1 MKHFARQKWLIGV
14 ISLAL
19 AGTLVWNLFNPITA
33 NAETTTQSATKE
45 VIAERGNVTA
55 GVTESGTVSIGT
67 QTQTFGLDL
76 SSDTDSSASG
86 LSASLEVLSLDA
98 SIGQILKVG
107 DPLLTLTEDSLA
119 TVRKHLEE
127 AVQTA
132 QSNLTAA
139 TIERDKD
146 KLEATYTY
154 KANQALGTT
163 AQATHDATIAQL
175 NIDVA
180 DAEREIA
187 DANERITE
195 IPAEITELE
204 DEIDDLDDDD
214 DSARIYSLKQEIE
227 DLTDERS
234 DLIDSLPTLE
244 MKKTKAE
251 RERQSGITSAKATLE
266 SQLVLYKNAQS
277 IYQVALND
285 INEAVTAAQEDLED
299 AKSDLAELESL
310 LSSQQILS
318 QYAGTLTSL
327 GYGAGDTL
335 MPTVDLAVIQDP
347 SAVTVSVDIAQD
359 DISLVLIGNSVNI
372 EFTAYPD
379 EVYHGTVTAISAS
392 VTDFRTSTVSY
403 PVTVTLSGDTARIY
417 DGMTGNVTFITK
429 EVTDVIH
436 VSNKAILREGTTSYV
451 KRKLADSTVERV
463 EVETGFS
470 NGYQV
475 EIISGL
481 SEGDVVLIESQ
492 VNAR

>member
-19 AGTLVWNLFNPITA
+19 AGTLAWNLFNPITA
-33 NAETTTQSATKE
+33 NAESTRQSATKE
-45 VIAERGNVTA
+45 AIAQRGSVTA

-67 QTQTFGLDL
+67 HTQAFGLDL
-76 SSDTDSSASG
+76 SSDTNLSASG

-98 SIGQILKVG
+98 SIGQIVKAG

-119 TVRKHLEE
+119 TVRTDLEE
-127 AVQTA
+127 AVQNA

-139 TIERDKD
+139 TIERDKS

-163 AQATHDATIAQL
+163 AQATYDATIAQL
-175 NIDVA
+175 NINVA

-187 DANERITE
+187 DANERIAE
-195 IPAEITELE
+195 IPAEIAELE

-214 DSARIYSLKQEIE
+214 DSARIYSLEQEIE
-227 DLTDERS
+227 ALNDERS
-234 DLIDSLPTLE
+234 DLMDDLPTLE
-244 MKKTKAE
+244 MKKAKAE
-251 RERQSGITSAKATLE
+251 RDRQSGITSAKATLE
-266 SQLVLYKNAQS
+266 NQLVLYKNAQS

-285 INEAVTAAQEDLED
+285 IDEAVTAAQKALEE

-310 LSSQQILS
+310 LSGQQILS
-318 QYAGTLTSL
+318 RYAGTLTSL
-327 GYGAGDTL
+327 GYAAGDTL
-335 MPTVDLAVIQDP
+335 SPAIDLAVVQDP

-359 DISLVLIGNSVNI
+359 DISLVVIGNTVNI

-379 EVYHGTVTAISAS
+379 EVYHGAVTAISAS

-403 PVTVTLSGDTARIY
+403 PVTVTLSGDTTKIY
-417 DGMTGNVTFITK
+417 DGMTGNVTFITQ
-429 EVTDVIH
+429 EVADVIQ
-436 VSNKAILREGTTSYV
+436 VSNKAIIREGTTSYV
-451 KRKLADSTVERV
+451 KRKLADGTVEKV

-475 EIISGL
+475 EIKSGL

-492 VNAR
+492 VNAG

>member
-119 TVRKHLEE
+119 TVRKYLEE

-163 AQATHDATIAQL
+163 AQATHDTTIAQL

-244 MKKTKAE
+244 MKKD
-251 RERQSGITSAKATLE
+251 QSRTRAAIWHHLCQATLE
-266 SQLVLYKNAQS
+266 SQLVLYK
-277 IYQVALND
+277 
-285 INEAVTAAQEDLED
+285 
-299 AKSDLAELESL
+299 
-310 LSSQQILS
+310 
-318 QYAGTLTSL
+318 
-327 GYGAGDTL
+327 
-335 MPTVDLAVIQDP
+335 
-347 SAVTVSVDIAQD
+347 
-359 DISLVLIGNSVNI
+359 
-372 EFTAYPD
+372 
-379 EVYHGTVTAISAS
+379 
-392 VTDFRTSTVSY
+392 
-403 PVTVTLSGDTARIY
+403 
-417 DGMTGNVTFITK
+417 
-429 EVTDVIH
+429 
-436 VSNKAILREGTTSYV
+436 
-451 KRKLADSTVERV
+451 KRPFYLPGCTQRH
-463 EVETGFS
+463 
-470 NGYQV
+470 Q
-475 EIISGL
+475 
-481 SEGDVVLIESQ
+481 
-492 VNAR
+492 